1 MTIEIRPLDTV
12 ADMRAVEDL
21 QRAVWG
27 NNDAD
32 IVPLHMLTTVAH
44 NGGVLLGAWDAEEEK
59 LVGFVFGFLGTD
71 QENPKRPAM
80 ANLKHCSHMLGVLPE
95 YRDQGVGFKL
105 KLAQRE
111 RVMQQGVRLIT
122 WTYDP
127 IESRNAYL
135 NIARLGCICQTYYRE
150 VYGEMAD
157 ALNKGLPSD
166 RFQVE
171 WWITSQ
177 RVKQRLSGERPRLTL
192 GSFASAGAPILNPTR
207 LNAGSLPQSTA
218 HPSTPEGIFAL
229 VEIPANFQTL
239 KVADPGLAR
248 EWKLQARAIFEL
260 AFAEGYL
267 VTDFLHETVEGRER
281 AFYVLSH
288 GGVRLDGEE

>member
-1 MTIEIRPLDTV
+1 MTLEIRPLDTL

-44 NGGVLLGAWDAEEEK
+44 NGGVLLGAWDAEAEK

-71 QENPKRPAM
+71 EENPDRPAM

-95 YRDQGVGFKL
+95 YRDHGVGLKL

-111 RVMQQGVRLIT
+111 RVMRQGVRLIT

-127 IESRNAYL
+127 VESRNAYL
-135 NIARLGCICQTYYRE
+135 NIARLGCICRAYYRE

-157 ALNKGLPSD
+157 ALNRGLPSD

-171 WWITSQ
+171 WWITSP
-177 RVKQRLSGERPRLTL
+177 RVRQKLSGGRARLTL
-192 GSFASAGAPILNPTR
+192 DSFTSAGAAIVNPAR
-207 LNAGSLPQSTA
+207 LNDAGLLQMAGPPRAPEST
-218 HPSTPEGIFAL
+218 FAL
-229 VEIPANFQTL
+229 VEIPASFQTL
-239 KVADPGLAR
+239 KAADPGLAR
-248 EWKLQARAIFEL
+248 EWKLQVRAIFEP

-267 VTDFLHETVEGRER
+267 VTDFLHETVAGRER
-281 AFYVLSH
+281 VFYVLSH
-288 GGVRLDGEE
+288 GDAQ